1 MRALRPRRWP
11 LAACVCAHLV
21 SANVA
26 RGERGALTETEAERL
41 AQGETVVRPASFD
54 AGQAR
59 WIGGVTYTVFDVHCD
74 RIRAELRDPAAYA
87 RLLPRVKSAR
97 LVGENDGDRFI
108 EIRHSMLDAVY
119 TIRMREDSPS
129 SFRFWL
135 DRGRPHDLD
144 DAWGFTRLAELTG
157 EGGAP
162 RCFVTYAILASL
174 GESQV
179 ATLFEGRIRRA
190 MLSLPALLRR
200 RLAVA
205 PPKVPG

>member
-1 MRALRPRRWP
+1 MRALRLVL
-11 LAACVCAHLV
+11 LALTGAQLATTAVAH
-21 SANVA
+21 A
-26 RGERGALTETEAERL
+26 ERGALTDAETERL
-41 AQGETVVRPASFD
+41 ARGETVVRPASFD
-54 AGQAR
+54 AGEAR

-87 RLLPRVKSAR
+87 RLLPRVKTAR

-108 EIRHSMLDAVY
+108 EIRHSVLDAVY
-119 TIRMREDSPS
+119 TIRMREDSPA

-144 DAWGFTRLAELTG
+144 DAWGFTRLAELSG

-200 RLAVA
+200 RLAAA

>member
-1 MRALRPRRWP
+1 MRALKLGFSVAL
-11 LAACVCAHLV
+11 LAATTSSVA
-21 SANVA
+21 SA
-26 RGERGALTETEAERL
+26 ERGALTEAETERL
-41 AQGETVVRPASFD
+41 ARGETVVRPSSFD

-74 RIRAELRDPAAYA
+74 RIRAELRDPGAYA
-87 RLLPRVKSAR
+87 RLLPRVKTAR

-108 EIRHSMLDAVY
+108 EIRHSVLDAVY
-119 TIRMREDSPS
+119 TIRMREDSPA

-144 DAWGFTRLAELTG
+144 DAWGYARLAELSG

-174 GESQV
+174 GESEI
-179 ATLFEGRIRRA
+179 ASLFEGRIRRA

-200 RLAVA
+200 RLAA
-205 PPKVPG
+205 PALKVPG